1 MNHWTG
7 QAPIRFAT
15 STVSATTRSGS
26 NINSYSRSL
35 ATLAYHS
42 TNSDDGANAA
52 QQQSVI
58 TVVAQALER
67 NLADPDFASL
77 TAQEQEAAAVKLV
90 QQCQQGLQMVN
101 TLRSA
106 LLNPA
111 TMAHQLRANA
121 LGNNN
126 FDVLE
131 QILRTHRPS
140 TVIASRAT
148 ARTHRI
154 GMADDAFAI

>member
-1 MNHWTG
+1 MNNWTG

-15 STVSATTRSGS
+15 STVSATARSGS
-26 NINSYSRSL
+26 NLNSYSRSL
-35 ATLAYHS
+35 ATLAY
-42 TNSDDGANAA
+42 NSSNEDSGNAA
-52 QQQSVI
+52 QQQAII

-67 NLADPDFASL
+67 NFADPDFASL
-77 TAQEQEAAAVKLV
+77 PAQEQEAAAIKLV

-101 TLRSA
+101 TLRNA

-121 LGNNN
+121 LGNTN
-126 FDVLE
+126 FDVME

-140 TVIASRAT
+140 TVIASRA
-148 ARTHRI
+148 ARTNRVTFPED
-154 GMADDAFAI
+154 AAFAI